1 MSAREHCALARAN
14 RVFGTDKKR
23 IRTKN
28 TVMNK
33 GNNGLRLHSDNKR
46 NPATAG
52 GAVPDALLLFLV
64 FLNQRIG

>member
-46 NPATAG
+46 NPATAA
-52 GAVPDALLLFLV
+52 GAPCRMHYFFFLS
-64 FLNQRIG
+64 FSISA